1 MNICDKNRK
10 VPFSNINKRMRDYII
25 EQVQMK
31 QNYKTRLQED
41 EYNLQME
48 QYIKDILNIQ
58 NQNPKIVFSKIVS
71 DYIKNL

>member
-10 VPFSNINKRMRDYII
+10 VPLPILNKRMREYII
-25 EQVQMK
+25 EQVQIK
-31 QNYKTRLQED
+31 QNYKTPLQED

-48 QYIKDILNIQ
+48 QYIKDIMIIQ
-58 NQNPKIVFSKIVS
+58 NQNPKIVFSKIVA